1 MITKL
6 PQPPLTTVIP
16 SPAPSDLPRPLRLLW
31 NPTTPLSQAR
41 DPASV
46 PFPCVHSDPDRPF
59 PPQRPGS
66 SLVMIAGPH
75 ALLSAGCSDPG
86 SRSAL
91 SWLLA
96 SALLCSGATDFS
108 SAFSPHL
115 SVLLCLW
122 HSVTTSLHLS
132 ICLSFSP
139 FLVSFSVLLSILS
152 LSPSL
157 RETSQAQNVE
167 TKILW

>member
-1 MITKL
+1 MIFT
-6 PQPPLTTVIP
+6 
-16 SPAPSDLPRPLRLLW
+16 PAPREAPRPSRHPPEPQL
-31 NPTTPLSQAR
+31 PSSHACDQP
-41 DPASV
+41 SV
-46 PFPCVHSDPDRPF
+46 PFPSVYSDRDHPF
-59 PPQRPGS
+59 PSERPVS
-66 SLVMIAGPH
+66 SLVMITAP
-75 ALLSAGCSDPG
+75 ALCWVLRPRFQICL
-86 SRSAL
+86 L

-122 HSVTTSLHLS
+122 HSMSLSLS
-132 ICLSFSP
+132 ISPSATFSS